1 VHLSAAAQ
9 IGGVLEPIGAMPV
22 IIEDDVMIGGNCGV
36 YEGTIVKR
44 RAVLGAG
51 TIITGSTP
59 LYDIVHGII
68 HHKRP
73 DHPLIVPEG
82 AVVVPGSRA
91 IKNSAAGSDWNLSL
105 YTPVIVK
112 YRDDKTDLGTKLEE
126 LLR

>member
-1 VHLSAAAQ
+1 
-9 IGGVLEPIGAMPV
+9 VL
-22 IIEDDVMIGGNCGV
+22 IEDDVMIGGNCGV
-36 YEGTIVKR
+36 YDGTIVKR

-59 LYDIVHGII
+59 IYDIVHGHI
-68 HHKRP
+68 HHKHP
-73 DHPLIVPEG
+73 DHPMVVPEG

-91 IKNSAAGSDWNLSL
+91 IVNSVCGKDWNLSL

>member
-1 VHLSAAAQ
+1 MWL
-9 IGGVLEPIGAMPV
+9 
-22 IIEDDVMIGGNCGV
+22 IGGNCGV

-51 TIITGSTP
+51 TIITSSTP
-59 LYDIVHGII
+59 LYDIVHGHI

-91 IKNSAAGSDWNLSL
+91 IKSSVCASDWNLSL
-105 YTPVIVK
+105 YTPVIGEVSRRQDRSGERSWK
-112 YRDDKTDLGTKLEE
+112 NCCDNLECGDLSPLFPER
-126 LLR
+126 LRS